1 MYRNADRRAITGLP
15 DCTENALTLAG
26 EANSDGAMKP
36 FIFLACALWCC
47 QAVIAD
53 TASFISVADTTI
65 SGNNGAMASGG
76 TTHMIV
82 GHLDPS
88 HANTPARA
96 LLRFD
101 LSSLPSGIVVTS
113 VTLKVS
119 VTASASA
126 ATDTHSLHVLNAS
139 WTETSATWIDS
150 GVGPWEEPGGD
161 FAGPPDASVGFSGP
175 GAYTFAST
183 ARLITT
189 VQTWATNAVANN
201 GWVLRSQSEAG
212 GRSGRRLNTREAL
225 SEQPTLVVGYTIP
238 PPPPP
243 AVTLTRPR
251 VANNTFS
258 FNFVTSNGVSYLVQY
273 KGSLTVGGWIDL
285 TNFSSALG
293 GAVLIEDPL
302 SPTQR
307 YYRVVS
313 P

>member
-1 MYRNADRRAITGLP
+1 M
-15 DCTENALTLAG
+15 TLAG

-36 FIFLACALWCC
+36 FISLGCALWFC
-47 QAVIAD
+47 QTAIAD
-53 TASFISVADTTI
+53 TASFIPVADTTI

-76 TTHMIV
+76 TAHMIV
-82 GHLDPS
+82 GHLDPN

-101 LSSLPSGIVVTS
+101 LSSLLSGIVVTS

-150 GVGPWEEPGGD
+150 GVAPWEEQGGD
-161 FAGPPDASVGFSGP
+161 FAGSPDASVGITGL
-175 GAYTFAST
+175 GAYTFSST
-183 ARLITT
+183 ASLITT
-189 VQTWATNAVANN
+189 VEMWVTNTAANN
-201 GWVLRSQSEAG
+201 GWILRSQSEAS
-212 GRSGRRLNTREAL
+212 GRSGRRFNTREAL
-225 SEQPTLVVGYTIP
+225 SEQPTLVVGYTIL

-243 AVTLTRPR
+243 AVTMTRPR
-251 VANNTFS
+251 VANNMFS
-258 FNFVTSNGVSYLVQY
+258 FNFITTNGVSYLVQY
-273 KGSLTVGGWIDL
+273 KESLTTGGWIDL
-285 TNFSSALG
+285 TNFPGAMG
-293 GAVLIEDPL
+293 EAVLVEDPL

-313 P
+313 Q